1 MTIVGPTIF
10 SFRVVVVA
18 KVNHTL
24 SRCSLSLSETNWHAP
39 STHAPMHQHHAS
51 STYAPMH
58 PCTMH
63 PAPMHPCTQ
72 HPCTHAPCTQHICT
86 HAPST
91 HAPWDKVQCFDY
103 TWCSR
108 SYIYPYIVCSAGIFV
123 YCVLYSQNYN
133 YNYKFVIVLH
143 SIVLYVLFIV

>member
-10 SFRVVVVA
+10 SFRIVVVA

-39 STHAPMHQHHAS
+39 STHAPMHHAS

-58 PCTMH
+58 PCT
-63 PAPMHPCTQ
+63 
-72 HPCTHAPCTQHICT
+72 HAPCTQHLCTHAPSTHAPMHHAPSTYACT

-103 TWCSR
+103 IWCSR
-108 SYIYPYIVCSAGIFV
+108 SYIRILCAVQVYSYIV
-123 YCVLYSQNYN
+123 YCIHRIIIIIISL
-133 YNYKFVIVLH
+133 
-143 SIVLYVLFIV
+143 